1 MLEIRHLSARYQARE
16 PVLRGVELEA
26 DEAGV
31 VALLGSNGAGKT
43 SLMRAISGTIGLYAG
58 SVIEGRVRFAGED
71 ITGADPARIAAMGL
85 AQVPEGRR
93 VFTSLS
99 VDENLDAG
107 AYTTRSTAVR
117 ERRREEVFD
126 LFPRLSDRRRQP
138 AGTLSGGEQ
147 QMLAMGRALMSG
159 PRMLL
164 LDEPS
169 LGLAPQL
176 VDLIARTIT
185 DISAGGVPV
194 LLVEQNAAMA
204 LRISRRAYVLD
215 LGATVLEGRSE
226 DLASS
231 DEVQRLY
238 LGESSG
244 LVDAAEPDL
253 GTGAASAPTRTLERW
268 SA

>member
-1 MLEIRHLSARYQARE
+1 
-16 PVLRGVELEA
+16 
-26 DEAGV
+26 

-43 SLMRAISGTIGLYAG
+43 SLMRVISGTFGLYAG
-58 SVIEGRVRFAGED
+58 SVIGGSVRFAGEN
-71 ITGADPARIAAMGL
+71 ITGADPARVAAMGL

-99 VDENLDAG
+99 VDENLEAG
-107 AYTTRSTAVR
+107 AYTTRRAAVR
-117 ERRREEVFD
+117 ARRRDEVLD
-126 LFPRLSDRRRQP
+126 LFPPLRDRAEQA

-147 QMLAMGRALMSG
+147 QMLAIGRGLMSG

-176 VDLIARTIT
+176 VNVIARTIT
-185 DISAGGVPV
+185 EISSNGVPV

-204 LRISRRAYVLD
+204 LRVSQRAYVLD

-226 DLASS
+226 DLAST

-238 LGESSG
+238 LGDSG
-244 LVDAAEPDL
+244 GFLDGAEADAA
-253 GTGAASAPTRTLERW
+253 TGMGSAPTLERW

>member
-1 MLEIRHLSARYQARE
+1 LLEITNLSARYQARE
-16 PVLRGVELEA
+16 PVLRGLDLEA

-31 VALLGSNGAGKT
+31 VTLLGSNGAGKT
-43 SLMRAISGTIGLYAG
+43 SLMRAVSGTIGLYAG
-58 SVIEGRVRFAGED
+58 SVVEGRVCFAGDD
-71 ITGADPARIAAMGL
+71 ITGADPALIAAMGL

-93 VFTSLS
+93 VFTHLS

-107 AYTTRSTAVR
+107 AYTTRSNAVR

-176 VDLIARTIT
+176 VDLVARTVT
-185 DISAGGVPV
+185 DISASGVPV

-204 LRISRRAYVLD
+204 LRVSQRAYVLE

-231 DEVQRLY
+231 DDVQRLY
-238 LGESSG
+238 LGESG
-244 LVDAAEPDL
+244 ALVDAGEPD
-253 GTGAASAPTRTLERW
+253 AATDVAARTPTLERW